1 MKDLFKHIQQKFQSF
16 LDGREEPDHS
26 KADSLTSAIK
36 EALLKKLLSTLFFL
50 IRVLQVISSNMIRT
64 ASKLSLKILQKM

>member
-26 KADSLTSAIK
+26 
-36 EALLKKLLSTLFFL
+36 LFFL